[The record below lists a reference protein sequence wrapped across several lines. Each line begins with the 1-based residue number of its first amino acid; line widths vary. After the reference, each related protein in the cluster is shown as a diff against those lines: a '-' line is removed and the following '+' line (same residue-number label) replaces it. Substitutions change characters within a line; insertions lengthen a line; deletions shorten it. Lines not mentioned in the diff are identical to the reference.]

1 MRKTL
6 ILVTAFM
13 MMAYPLGAMGTSA
26 EEEEA
31 LYRQMQEKPGV
42 LFATGAGLGAGLT
55 LTAVGVLQV
64 SPEALLTGTGI
75 MIAST
80 FLCAQSFKK

>member
-13 MMAYPLGAMGTSA
+13 MMAYPLGAMGSSA
-26 EEEEA
+26 EEQEE
-31 LYRQMQEKPGV
+31 LLNRIKEKPEVFFVVGS
-42 LFATGAGLGAGLT
+42 GLGAGLT
-55 LTAVGVLQV
+55 LAASGVFQG